1 MPEPVG
7 SNYFPVETALRI
19 EKSVERGSKA
29 LDPVFE
35 GRGSE
40 FNNCFFLSYLHCYV
54 MSQTAPDTLYVVG
67 GTTGNCHFCWSK
79 QLYVSNLL

>member
-40 FNNCFFLSYLHCYV
+40 FNNCFFLSY
-54 MSQTAPDTLYVVG
+54 TRDTFVYL
-67 GTTGNCHFCWSK
+67 S
-79 QLYVSNLL
+79 LLICQRGAESAALLAKVR